1 MNAYIAMSGG
11 VDSSVAALLTR
22 DAGHNITGVTL
33 RLHDKQGCGSGDD
46 AQQAADICA
55 QMGAE
60 HRIWEGSPGSVPAS
74 WIILPSPICK
84 AAPLTPALTATAI

>member
-1 MNAYIAMSGG
+1 MSQHKHICAAMSGG

-46 AQQAADICA
+46 AQQAADIWA
-55 QMGAE
+55 KMGAITTFVNAIVAVIAATLLYTAL
-60 HRIWEGSPGSVPAS
+60 RKALQKTNL
-74 WIILPSPICK
+74 LPK
-84 AAPLTPALTATAI
+84 L